1 MRRGSGAFFK
11 MIEYEGITTIKQ
23 CKDLKELATRISLE
37 HFAPITGTGQVYY
50 MMDKFLSPEV
60 VMREIAENYEF
71 AFVLYDGKRAGYYSI
86 AFEGDALFLSKLY
99 TDKAFRGMGL
109 GHAMFE
115 RIKEKAKKAGCKY
128 IYLTVN
134 KHNSSSVA
142 IYKKWNF
149 YISDCAETDIGGGY
163 IMDDYIMR
171 YDL

>member
-1 MRRGSGAFFK
+1 
-11 MIEYEGITTIKQ
+11 MIEYEEITTIKQ

-99 TDKAFRGMGL
+99 TDKSFRGMGL

-115 RIKEKAKKAGCKY
+115 RIKEKVYKNVKELAINLLELY
-128 IYLTVN
+128 IVKSKESVISLN
-134 KHNSSSVA
+134 KIFVRIFSSLISTELSV
-142 IYKKWNF
+142 K
-149 YISDCAETDIGGGY
+149 
-163 IMDDYIMR
+163 
-171 YDL
+171 